1 MIKVYGI
8 IQKFTDQSISA
19 DFYRDRSVKT
29 ELTTT
34 ELIKDFLDMVTY
46 GVKSKYYQNSFTLDA
61 VGLEDHLV
69 NEKAEC
75 VGGCTL

>member
-1 MIKVYGI
+1 
-8 IQKFTDQSISA
+8 
-19 DFYRDRSVKT
+19 
-29 ELTTT
+29 
-34 ELIKDFLDMVTY
+34 MVTY

-61 VGLEDHLV
+61 VGLEDHVV